1 VQRQRLGISNEQVL
15 VMGDGRNDIE
25 MFQWAK
31 TNGGLAF
38 AMGQAPEEVQL
49 AATDV
54 TSSVTD
60 DGVARVLAGFEG
72 ILFSR
77 NS

>member
-1 VQRQRLGISNEQVL
+1 
-15 VMGDGRNDIE
+15 

-31 TNGGLAF
+31 SGGGLAF
-38 AMGQAPEEVQL
+38 AMGQAPEEVIE
-49 AATDV
+49 AATHV

-60 DGVARVLAGFEG
+60 DGVAAVLAGLEG

-77 NS
+77 

>member
-1 VQRQRLGISNEQVL
+1 MPSAHTFSI
-15 VMGDGRNDIE
+15 
-25 MFQWAK
+25 A
-31 TNGGLAF
+31 
-38 AMGQAPEEVQL
+38 QAEFGFRGEEVQL

-72 ILFSR
+72 LLFTR
-77 NS
+77 KP

>member
-1 VQRQRLGISNEQVL
+1 
-15 VMGDGRNDIE
+15 
-25 MFQWAK
+25 
-31 TNGGLAF
+31 
-38 AMGQAPEEVQL
+38 MGQAPEEVQL
-49 AATDV
+49 EATDI

-77 NS
+77 QR

>member
-1 VQRQRLGISNEQVL
+1 
-15 VMGDGRNDIE
+15 MGDGRNDIE
-25 MFQWAK
+25 MFHWAK
-31 TNGGLAF
+31 KSGGLAF
-38 AMGQAPEEVQL
+38 AMGQASEEVQL
-49 AATDV
+49 AATNV

-77 NS
+77 ER

>member
-1 VQRQRLGISNEQVL
+1 
-15 VMGDGRNDIE
+15 
-25 MFQWAK
+25 
-31 TNGGLAF
+31 
-38 AMGQAPEEVQL
+38 MGQAPEEVQL

-72 ILFSR
+72 LLFVSKNLR
-77 NS
+77 HKP

>member
-1 VQRQRLGISNEQVL
+1 
-15 VMGDGRNDIE
+15 MGDGRNDIE

-31 TNGGLAF
+31 NGGGLAF
-38 AMGQAPEEVQL
+38 AMGQAPTEVIE
-49 AATDV
+49 AATHV

-60 DGVARVLAGFEG
+60 DGVAQTLASLEG
-72 ILFSR
+72 IIFTRGSETQLP

>member
-1 VQRQRLGISNEQVL
+1 
-15 VMGDGRNDIE
+15 
-25 MFQWAK
+25 
-31 TNGGLAF
+31 
-38 AMGQAPEEVQL
+38 MGQAPDEVHL

-72 ILFSR
+72 ILYIR
-77 NS
+77 RD

>member
-1 VQRQRLGISNEQVL
+1 
-15 VMGDGRNDIE
+15 
-25 MFQWAK
+25 
-31 TNGGLAF
+31 
-38 AMGQAPEEVQL
+38 MGQAPEEVQL

-72 ILFSR
+72 LLFMRRDSKI
-77 NS
+77 

>member
-1 VQRQRLGISNEQVL
+1 MLWDR
-15 VMGDGRNDIE
+15 
-25 MFQWAK
+25 
-31 TNGGLAF
+31 
-38 AMGQAPEEVQL
+38 L

-72 ILFSR
+72 IQFVLKNHLGLS
-77 NS
+77 